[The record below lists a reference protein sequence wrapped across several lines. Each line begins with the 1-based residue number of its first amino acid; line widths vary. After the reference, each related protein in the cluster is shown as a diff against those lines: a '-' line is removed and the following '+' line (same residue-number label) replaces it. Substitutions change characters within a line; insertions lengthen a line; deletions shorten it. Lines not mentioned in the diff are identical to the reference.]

1 MGDTQTLLEEKQR
14 LRAWGKARRAA
25 LTSAQREAYSVEV
38 CRRLLELSAFQRAER
53 VLSYATFGAE
63 LNLDALPTLAPEKQY
78 FYPLCLPE
86 RQMAALRPWNEDGW
100 TTGSFGIRTPVPERS
115 ESIEAEEL
123 DLILVPLVAF
133 DRSAHRLGMGGGY
146 YDRFLPRCTAAV
158 KLGVAFCCQEAERV
172 PTGVHD
178 WPLDGVLT
186 ERGLVVPPER

>member
-1 MGDTQTLLEEKQR
+1 MADTRLLSEEKQR

-25 LTSAQREAYSVEV
+25 LTSAQREAYSAEV

-53 VLSYATFGAE
+53 VLSYAAFGAE

-78 FYPLCLPE
+78 YYPLCLPE
-86 RQMAALRPWNEDGW
+86 RQMSALRPWNDDGW
-100 TTGSFGIRTPVPERS
+100 TTGAFGIRTPVPERS
-115 ESIEAEEL
+115 ESIEAGEL

-172 PTGVHD
+172 PTGAHD
-178 WPLDGVLT
+178 WPLDAVLT
-186 ERGLVVPPER
+186 ERGLIVLPER